1 MIPAKAVRETLFQ
14 FNIPLTV
21 DMQELLIR
29 WCIDGDNKGVLYRDL
44 VNLLDWK
51 SQPDVDTIVRLTSTS
66 ATNGQFGVEYKAI
79 ITARD
84 LPQVKVFVRTRKM
97 HLPVVLYLLSLCS
110 ITTLPLR

>member
-1 MIPAKAVRETLFQ
+1 VIPAKAVRETLFQ

-29 WCIDGDNKGVLYRDL
+29 WCINGDNEGVLYHDL

-51 SQPDVDTIVRLTSTS
+51 SQPDMDTVIRLMSTS
-66 ATNGQFGVEYKAI
+66 ATDGQFGVKYKAM

-84 LPQVKVFVRTRKM
+84 LPQVNVFVRTRKM
-97 HLPVVLYLLSLCS
+97 HQTLYLLS
-110 ITTLPLR
+110 

>member
-66 ATNGQFGVEYKAI
+66 ATNGQFDVEYKAI

-84 LPQVKVFVRTRKM
+84 LPHVKVFVRTRKM